1 MFGLFDPYEIEINQK
16 IIRYLNL
23 SVDVFAFAV
32 ELSKNIS
39 VCVGV
44 VYEGFK
50 SNFVEN
56 NAHMK
61 PHTVFRI

>member
-32 ELSKNIS
+32 E
-39 VCVGV
+39 
-44 VYEGFK
+44 Y
-50 SNFVEN
+50 
-56 NAHMK
+56 
-61 PHTVFRI
+61 